1 MSIIIPNMSTNSVGL
16 SDALFTKVQQR
27 VLGLLFTQADQS
39 FYTNQIVRFV
49 GAGTGSVQ
57 RELEKLV
64 SAGLVLVSKSGNQK
78 HYQANHD
85 APIFSE
91 LRGIVLKTVGL
102 AGVLRHAL
110 LPLAK
115 QIQVAFVYGSIA
127 KGSDVAG
134 SDIDLFLICDNLAYA
149 DVLQAVAAFEEQL
162 GRPVNPTLYSLADF
176 NRKKIEGSNFIVRV
190 LEQPKIFIVGGEG
203 DLN

>member
-1 MSIIIPNMSTNSVGL
+1 MGL

-27 VLGLLFTQADQS
+27 VLGLLFAQADQS

-78 HYQANHD
+78 HFQANRD
-85 APIFSE
+85 SPIFSE

-102 AGVLRHAL
+102 ADVLRQAL
-110 LPLAK
+110 LPLVN
-115 QIQVAFVYGSIA
+115 QIQVAFVYGSVA
-127 KGSDVAG
+127 KGSDGAG
-134 SDIDLFLICDNLAYA
+134 SDIDLFLIGENLAYA
-149 DVLQAVAAFEEQL
+149 DVLQALGDFEEQL
-162 GRPVNPTLYSLADF
+162 GRPVNPTLYALTDF
-176 NRKKIEGSNFIVRV
+176 KLKLDQGSDFVARV
-190 LEQPKIFIVGGEG
+190 LEQPKIFIVGGES
-203 DLN
+203 DLK